1 MAYGQSP
8 QESDSTSPTQTLSQA
23 GFWVPAARATL
34 PAVRSLFVSLIEEA
48 RVDQQEGRLGTEL
61 LRIRRLFERVPRGAL
76 VILDELCSGTNPSEG
91 EEIFVMVLDLLR
103 ELGAD
108 VLITTHFLAFAARL
122 SDHNDAGK
130 LTFLQVE
137 LDDRQLPTFSFV
149 DGVASTSLATRTAAR
164 LGVTREEL
172 RALVKRRG

>member
-1 MAYGQSP
+1 MTTASRR
-8 QESDSTSPTQTLSQA
+8 DSAAIERFSREAQAASQLRH
-23 GFWVPAARATL
+23 PNTT
-34 PAVRSLFVSLIEEA
+34 AVFDFGRTEE
-48 RVDQQEGRLGTEL
+48 GLYY
-61 LRIRRLFERVPRGAL
+61 
-76 VILDELCSGTNPSEG
+76 
-91 EEIFVMVLDLLR
+91 MVLELLR

-122 SDHNDAGK
+122 SAEDAGSE

-149 DGVASTSLATRTAAR
+149 EGVASTSLATRTAAR

-172 RALVKRRG
+172 RALVKKRG